1 MGKSARSPTMLR
13 VSDRGRPPC
22 AAVIDGA
29 RNRTRTSG
37 VSAERRGSAGAG
49 VAWAPRRLPA
59 RACRMVAR
67 STQVRAGSVRVVPST
82 TSENPNVA
90 VPVLEAAAAGLVPG
104 AQAGLNK

>member
-1 MGKSARSPTMLR
+1 
-13 VSDRGRPPC
+13 
-22 AAVIDGA
+22 
-29 RNRTRTSG
+29 
-37 VSAERRGSAGAG
+37 
-49 VAWAPRRLPA
+49 
-59 RACRMVAR
+59 MVAR